1 MEKTLKND
9 DKLFMAKVKVF
20 GETFDEHIQSLC

>member
-20 GETFDEHIQSLC
+20 GLVSATKGYM